1 MRTTS
6 VPAPTSGETYRP
18 MVNLDRASPVPLYH
32 QISSVLQA
40 AIVSGELAPHAR
52 IENELAM
59 ADRLQVS
66 RPTARR
72 ALQELVDKGLL
83 VRKRG
88 VGTEVAP
95 EIIRRPVELTS
106 LHDDLAAAGR
116 EPRTDV
122 LDYEVRPADAET
134 AARLGISP
142 GQDVVHVRR
151 LRYADGEPLALLT
164 NDIRADLAPG
174 REELEHEGLYAALRE
189 RGVRLRLAHQ
199 TIGARQATAAEAR
212 VLHEP
217 ARAAVL
223 TMERVAIADTDT
235 VVEVGTH
242 IYRASRYT
250 FQTSL
255 VAR

>member
-1 MRTTS
+1 MTTS
-6 VPAPTSGETYRP
+6 PVPERPAEVYRP
-18 MVNLDRASPVPLYH
+18 RVHLDRTSPVPLYH
-32 QISSVLQA
+32 QIASVLQE
-40 AIVSGELAPHAR
+40 AIVSGEIAAHTR

-59 ADRLQVS
+59 ADRLRVS

-72 ALQELVDKGLL
+72 ALQELVDKGML

-95 EIIRRPVELTS
+95 EIIRRAVELTS

-116 EPRTDV
+116 RPRTEV
-122 LDYEVRPADAET
+122 LDYEVRPADAEVVR
-134 AARLGISP
+134 RLQLDV
-142 GQDVVHVRR
+142 GQEVVHVRR
-151 LRYADGEPLALLT
+151 LRYADDEPLALMT
-164 NDIRADLAPG
+164 NVIRADLAPS
-174 REELEHEGLYAALRE
+174 RQDLEADGLYASLRA

-199 TIGARQATAAEAR
+199 TIGARQATAAESR
-212 VLHEP
+212 ILHEP

-235 VVEVGTH
+235 IVELGTH

-250 FQTSL
+250 FQTTL
-255 VAR
+255 VAH

>member
-1 MRTTS
+1 MT
-6 VPAPTSGETYRP
+6 PPEMYRP
-18 MVNLDRASPVPLYH
+18 QVHLDRASPVPLYH
-32 QISSVLQA
+32 QISSVVQE
-40 AIVSGELAPHAR
+40 AIVSGELPPHTR
-52 IENELAM
+52 IENELAL

-72 ALQELVDKGLL
+72 ALQELVDKGML

-95 EIIRRPVELTS
+95 ELIRRSVELTS

-116 EPRTDV
+116 EPRTEV
-122 LDYEVRPADAET
+122 LEHELRPADDEIAG
-134 AARLGISP
+134 RLQIEVGT
-142 GQDVVHVRR
+142 DVVVVRR
-151 LRYADGEPLALLT
+151 LRYADGEPLALMT
-164 NDIRADLAPG
+164 NYVRAELAPSRADLERA
-174 REELEHEGLYAALRE
+174 GLYAALRE

-212 VLHEP
+212 TLMEP

-223 TMERVAIADTDT
+223 TMERLAIADSDT
-235 VVEVGTH
+235 VVEFGRH

-250 FQTSL
+250 FQTTL
-255 VAR
+255 LAR

>member
-1 MRTTS
+1 MTTS
-6 VPAPTSGETYRP
+6 SGPGVQMYRP
-18 MVNLDRASPVPLYH
+18 PVHLDRASPVPLYH
-32 QISSVLQA
+32 QISQVLHQG
-40 AIVSGELAPHAR
+40 IVSGDLPPHTR

-59 ADRLQVS
+59 AERLRVS

-72 ALQELVDKGLL
+72 ALQELVDKGML

-95 EIIRRPVELTS
+95 EIIRRTVELTS

-116 EPRTDV
+116 RPRTEV
-122 LDYEVRPADAET
+122 LDYEVRAADAET
-134 AARLGISP
+134 AERLRISP
-142 GQDVVHVRR
+142 GDEVVHLRR
-151 LRYADGEPLALLT
+151 LRYADDEPLALMT
-164 NDIRADLAPG
+164 NAIRADLAPS
-174 REELEHEGLYAALRE
+174 RESLERDGLYEALRDL
-189 RGVRLRLAHQ
+189 GVQLRMAHQ

-212 VLHEP
+212 ILEEP

-223 TMERVAIADTDT
+223 TMERIAIADTDT
-235 VVEVGTH
+235 VVEFGTH
-242 IYRASRYT
+242 IYRASRYS

>member
-1 MRTTS
+1 MATTS
-6 VPAPTSGETYRP
+6 VPQPSGEMYQPVVR
-18 MVNLDRASPVPLYH
+18 LDRTSPVPLYH

-40 AIVSGELAPHAR
+40 AIVSGELPPHAR
-52 IENELAM
+52 IENEVAM

-72 ALQELVDKGLL
+72 ALQELVDKGML

-95 EIIRRPVELTS
+95 EVIRRPVELTS

-116 EPRTDV
+116 APRTEV
-122 LDYEVRPADAET
+122 LSYELRPADEET
-134 AARLGISP
+134 AAQLRIAIGDEI
-142 GQDVVHVRR
+142 VHVRR
-151 LRYADGEPLALLT
+151 LRYADDEPLALMT
-164 NDIRADLAPG
+164 NDIRADLAPS
-174 REELEHEGLYAALRE
+174 REDLERDGLYASLRD

-199 TIGARQATAAEAR
+199 TIGAREAMPAEAR
-212 VLHEP
+212 ILQEP

-235 VVEVGTH
+235 IVEIGTH

>member
-1 MRTTS
+1 M
-6 VPAPTSGETYRP
+6 YRP
-18 MVNLDRASPVPLYH
+18 QVPLDRSSPVPLYH
-32 QISSVLQA
+32 QIASVLQGV
-40 AIVSGELAPHAR
+40 IVSGELPAHTR
-52 IENELAM
+52 IENELAL

-72 ALQELVDKGLL
+72 ALQELVDKGML

-95 EIIRRPVELTS
+95 EIIRRALELTS

-116 EPRTDV
+116 NPRTEV
-122 LDYEVRPADAET
+122 LDYDVRPADEQIAE
-134 AARLGISP
+134 RLHI
-142 GQDVVHVRR
+142 DVGREVVVVRR
-151 LRYADGEPLALLT
+151 LRYADDEPLALMT
-164 NDIRADLAPG
+164 NYIRADLAPT
-174 REELEHEGLYAALRE
+174 RADLERDGLYASLRA

-199 TIGARQATAAEAR
+199 TIGARQATAAEAAI
-212 VLHEP
+212 LEEP

-223 TMERVAIADTDT
+223 TMERIALTDTDT
-235 VVEVGTH
+235 VLEHGSH

-255 VAR
+255 LAH

>member
-1 MRTTS
+1 MTTTS
-6 VPAPTSGETYRP
+6 APPPAEIYRP
-18 MVNLDRASPVPLYH
+18 VVHLDRSSPVPLYH
-32 QISSVLQA
+32 QIATVLQA
-40 AIVSGELAPHAR
+40 AIVSGELPPHTR

-72 ALQELVDKGLL
+72 ALHELVDKGML

-95 EIIRRPVELTS
+95 EIIRRAVELTS
-106 LHDDLAAAGR
+106 LHDDLAAVGR
-116 EPRTDV
+116 TPRTEV
-122 LDYEVRPADAET
+122 LEYETRPASEEVAQ
-134 AARLGISP
+134 RLGISP
-142 GQDVVHVRR
+142 GDDVVHVRR
-151 LRYADGEPLALLT
+151 LRFADGEPLALMT
-164 NDIRADLAPG
+164 NVIRAELAPS
-174 REELEHEGLYAALRE
+174 REDLERDGLYASLRA

-212 VLHEP
+212 VLEEP

-223 TMERVAIADTDT
+223 TMERIAIADTDT
-235 VVEVGTH
+235 VVELGTH

>member
-1 MRTTS
+1 MT
-6 VPAPTSGETYRP
+6 PEMYRP
-18 MVNLDRASPVPLYH
+18 EVHLDRASPVPLYH
-32 QISSVLQA
+32 QIASVVEE
-40 AIVSGELAPHAR
+40 AIVSGALPPHTR
-52 IENELAM
+52 VENELAL
-59 ADRLQVS
+59 ADRLRVS

-72 ALQELVDKGLL
+72 ALQELVDKGML

-95 EIIRRPVELTS
+95 ELIRRAVELTS

-116 EPRTDV
+116 RPRTEV
-122 LDYEVRPADAET
+122 LEYAVRPADDDVAEKLQV
-134 AARLGISP
+134 AVGE
-142 GQDVVHVRR
+142 DVVVVRR
-151 LRYADGEPLALLT
+151 LRYADDEPLALMT
-164 NDIRADLAPG
+164 NHVRADVAPT
-174 REELEHEGLYAALRE
+174 REDLERDGLYASLRA

-212 VLHEP
+212 VLEEP

-223 TMERVAIADTDT
+223 TMERLAIDDTDS
-235 VVEVGTH
+235 VVEFGRH

-250 FQTSL
+250 FQTTL